1 MKERTLTINEYERGR
16 QDAICDLSAA
26 IQDASHRAKIELN
39 ADNDL
44 SPQEKLAIINT
55 WISILNALSNFIK
68 REERRLSND

>member
-1 MKERTLTINEYERGR
+1 MNDYERGR
-16 QDAICDLSAA
+16 HDAICDLSAA
-26 IQDASHRAKIELN
+26 IQDASNRAKIELN

>member
-1 MKERTLTINEYERGR
+1 MNDYERGR
-16 QDAICDLSAA
+16 HDAICDMSAA
-26 IQDASHRAKIELN
+26 IQDASRRAKIELN

>member
-1 MKERTLTINEYERGR
+1 MNEYERGR
-16 QDAICDLSAA
+16 HDAICDLSAA
-26 IQDASHRAKIELN
+26 IQDASHRAKIEVN

-44 SPQEKLAIINT
+44 GPREKLAIINT